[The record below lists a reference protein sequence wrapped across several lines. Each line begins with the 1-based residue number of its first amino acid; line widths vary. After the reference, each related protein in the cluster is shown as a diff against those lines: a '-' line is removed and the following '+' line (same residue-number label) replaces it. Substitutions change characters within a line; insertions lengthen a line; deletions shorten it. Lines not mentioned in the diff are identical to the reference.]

1 MRTFAA
7 DLKNIKILNK
17 IMLTGIFIFLIIAG
31 LLYVVGMIIAAILGG
46 AGAALGVILGY
57 KVTRIIL
64 GLGVMALG
72 VWLMYEGWIEQSIHW
87 AWAAFAGIPC
97 EVIGLMLAIHNE
109 KLVYLLPI
117 TLLGYG
123 GWLIYAGWIEED
135 ISCAWSAF
143 FGIPLCL
150 GGLALWAFISDEN
163 K

>member
-1 MRTFAA
+1 
-7 DLKNIKILNK
+7 
-17 IMLTGIFIFLIIAG
+17 MLTGIFIFLIIAG

-87 AWAAFAGIPC
+87 AWATFAGIPCAYIGLLCATAYIKLLFLIPIALMGGGGYLGYLGWIEEEIHWAWAAFAGIPC
-97 EVIGLMLAIHNE
+97 I
-109 KLVYLLPI
+109 
-117 TLLGYG
+117 
-123 GWLIYAGWIEED
+123 
-135 ISCAWSAF
+135 
-143 FGIPLCL
+143 L
-150 GGLALWAFISDEN
+150 GGLALWAIMSQEEAL